1 MTKPRTRGGE
11 LSPGISNSVCSYPHL
26 FDGSLSQ
33 FSNILALLSSF
44 CWTKYSLMPYFSLVC
59 DCSLKTCKSNQYSCL
74 EHPMGKGAWQLCSPW
89 DHKELDIT
97 ERLHF
102 LSQAIP
108 PTRCLKSNKLTIF
121 HPKPYLPCFC
131 LSERHYFLPSCPN
144 WRPRMLL
151 ILFLSLTSIPS
162 PRATNISNP
171 SSFYQTPITAYYIS
185 VMLSCFSCVQLFV
198 TQWTVAH

>member
-1 MTKPRTRGGE
+1 M
-11 LSPGISNSVCSYPHL
+11 PGTSY
-26 FDGSLSQ
+26 GQRSL
-33 FSNILALLSSF
+33 A
-44 CWTKYSLMPYFSLVC
+44 
-59 DCSLKTCKSNQYSCL
+59 
-74 EHPMGKGAWQLCSPW
+74 GCSPW

-102 LSQAIP
+102 LSQAIL

-121 HPKPYLPCFC
+121 HPKPYLPCFR
-131 LSERHYFLPSCPN
+131 LSEGHYFLPSCPN

-151 ILFLSLTSIPS
+151 TLFLSLTSIPS